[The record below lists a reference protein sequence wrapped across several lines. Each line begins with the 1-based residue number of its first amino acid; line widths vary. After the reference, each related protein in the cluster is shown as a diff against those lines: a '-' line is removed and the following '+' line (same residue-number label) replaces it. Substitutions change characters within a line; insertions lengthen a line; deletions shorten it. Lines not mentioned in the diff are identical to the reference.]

1 MKSKFLVA
9 ALLSVNAVVLS
20 TPNKDS
26 NLVAEKSN
34 DISENQKK
42 LFAHMQKKAGSEI

>member
-1 MKSKFLVA
+1 MKAKLIGAV
-9 ALLSVNAVVLS
+9 LLSVNALS
-20 TPNKDS
+20 LSSPNQS
-26 NLVAEKSN
+26 NLVAEKAN

>member
-1 MKSKFLVA
+1 MKAKLIVA
-9 ALLSVNAVVLS
+9 ALLSANALS
-20 TPNKDS
+20 LTSPDKGT
-26 NLVAEKSN
+26 LVSKKAN

>member
-1 MKSKFLVA
+1 MKSKLIVA
-9 ALLSVNAVVLS
+9 ALLSVHAVVLS

-26 NLVAEKSN
+26 NLVASKSI

-42 LFAHMQKKAGSEI
+42 LFAHM